1 MLEPYDKVV
10 LGVSGGAD
18 SVCLLFVL
26 LEYAREIPLELSVV
40 HVNHG
45 IRQEAEQD
53 AAFVRELCDKHG
65 PAYFQENADVAA
77 LAKEWHMSEE
87 EAGRIVR
94 YRAFE
99 RVAKET
105 GATKIAVAH
114 NSNDNAETLL
124 FHLFRGSGIRG
135 LGGIRPVREGIIR
148 PLLCLERKEIEAF
161 LQELGVAYCE
171 DRTNSGDDY
180 TRNRIRHHILPYAEA
195 QVSGGV
201 VASMGRTARILR
213 ETEDYLERQTH
224 GALKH
229 CVAETDTGYCL
240 ETEAFRK
247 EDPVLQKRMLNQL
260 LTELAPGKKDISYVH
275 VQDML
280 RLFDSEGNRSIDLPF
295 GIRAR
300 REYGRVFL
308 ERAAVWQEPF
318 GQVKRGSVTGEK
330 SGFCVEI
337 GLDTLKGPMA
347 DEEGSLTITVPETGL
362 CMNFKVFSYKKGMKV
377 PQNEYTKWLDYDRI
391 DKSLSIRSR
400 REGDYLSIRDGEGR
414 LCHKSL
420 KKYMVAAKIPAG
432 LRSRIPVLA
441 MEEHVLWLPGYRI
454 SEYFKITDNTEHVLQ
469 VQCPEMEEDDGKT
482 SCGSTYF

>member
-1 MLEPYDKVV
+1 MLEPHDKVV

-26 LEYAREIPLELSVV
+26 LEYAREMPLELSVV

-53 AAFVRELCDKHG
+53 AAFVRELCAKHG

-77 LAKEWHMSEE
+77 LAEEWRVSEE

-161 LQELGVAYCE
+161 LQELGVAHCE

-195 QVSGGV
+195 EVSGGV

-224 GALKH
+224 EALKR
-229 CVAETDTGYCL
+229 CAAETDTGYCL

-275 VQDML
+275 VQDMQK
-280 RLFDSEGNRSIDLPF
+280 LFDSEGNRSINLPF

-308 ERAAVWQEPF
+308 EKGAASARVN
-318 GQVKRGSVTGEK
+318 GNARGETEA
-330 SGFCVEI
+330 FTADI
-337 GLDTLKGPMA
+337 GLEELKGLQTR
-347 DEEGSLTITVPETGL
+347 EEESMTITVPETGL
-362 CMNFKVFSYKKGMKV
+362 CMKFKVFSYKKGMKV
-377 PQNEYTKWLDYDRI
+377 PQNQYTKWFDYDKI
-391 DKSLSIRSR
+391 DKSLSIRNR
-400 REGDYLSIRDGEGR
+400 REGDYLSIRDGDGR

-420 KKYMVAAKIPAG
+420 KKYMVTAKIPAG
-432 LRSRIPVLA
+432 LRSRMPVLA

-469 VQCPEMEEDDGKT
+469 VQCPEMEENDGKA